1 MNKDILIC
9 GVGGQGTVLAS
20 KIIAEAAMD
29 AGHAVHSAE
38 TIGMAQRGGS
48 VTSHVR
54 IGEAFSPLIPRE
66 SADVLL
72 SFEPAEAVR
81 NLIYLKQDGLV
92 IVNSDPT
99 KPVTES
105 LHDTGYDGKEMVA
118 YLQKKRRTI
127 VTSAEEI
134 CAPFGSTR
142 YFNIAILG
150 VAAGCGKLGFSAQD
164 ILRVIKR
171 KVPAR
176 FLETNKAAFLAGV
189 KIGESYEVK

>member
-150 VAAGCGKLGFSAQD
+150 VAAGCGKLGFSVQD
-164 ILRVIKR
+164 ILRVIER